1 MRRFARIIG
10 RARSSGMVC
19 KHAYW
24 HRVSKRCYQVD
35 CFCSTGSGSNSSYR
49 IGSPRARLH
58 LKPVRAMA
66 SRSHCS
72 IVTHKVSHR
81 KIELVT
87 NSESARTHRR
97 QRFSSRSRK
106 HWSFWPR
113 HRSQADRRGEM
124 PGNAGRSLVIAG
136 CCNAVVIGAR
146 TTAAKQQC
154 CLHRVVAKVC
164 H

>member
-1 MRRFARIIG
+1 MLKYSYCRRWMGMRRFARIIG

-24 HRVSKRCYQVD
+24 HRASKRCYQVD

-72 IVTHKVSHR
+72 IVTHKVSHPEDR
-81 KIELVT
+81 TRNKLGICSYTSTAALLIAVTQALELLATTSVT
-87 NSESARTHRR
+87 GGSSWGNAR
-97 QRFSSRSRK
+97 QR
-106 HWSFWPR
+106 WPLTR
-113 HRSQADRRGEM
+113 HRGV
-124 PGNAGRSLVIAG
+124 L
-136 CCNAVVIGAR
+136 
-146 TTAAKQQC
+146 
-154 CLHRVVAKVC
+154 
-164 H
+164 